1 MTISLFCPKAA
12 RSKLLQIDSL
22 DECGFPYTDST
33 LKSTAVARTTG
44 FISMS
49 MSPDIEEGD
58 KLKVKN
64 AAGVT
69 FINDED
75 QAEVLG
81 FNISMMCAGVPMEI
95 LMKTI
100 GVRPLFAPSSTT
112 DVIGGAYP
120 TGRISRDPVASHIWT
135 KNLAASACTE
145 GNLLPYVEWL
155 LPSVGKWRP
164 DGDLSFENKEVSFKL
179 KGYAVANPNFGVGYD
194 VETRAAQSTP
204 TVVTQLKD
212 DTNWTDED
220 LVTEVLLW
228 KGVATLPAARDCA
241 FMVAVTP
248 S

>member
-1 MTISLFCPKAA
+1 MSLSLFCPKAA

-44 FISMS
+44 FISLS

-75 QAEVLG
+75 AAEVLG
-81 FNISMMCAGVPMEI
+81 FNVTMQCAAVPMEI

-100 GVRPLFAPSSTT
+100 GVRPLFASGSTT
-112 DVIGGAYP
+112 NVVGGAYP
-120 TGRISRDPVASHIWT
+120 TGKISRDPVATHVWT
-135 KNLAASACTE
+135 KNLAASACTP
-145 GNLLPYVEWL
+145 GNVLPYVEWL
-155 LPSVGKWRP
+155 LPNVGKWRP
-164 DGDLSFENKEVSFKL
+164 DGDLAFENKEVSFKL
-179 KGYAVANPNFGVGYD
+179 KGYGVANPNFGRGYD
-194 VETRAAQSTP
+194 VETRAAAAGP
-204 TVVTQLKD
+204 PAVTQLKD
-212 DTNWTDED
+212 ATNWLEED

-228 KGVATLPAARDCA
+228 KGVATLPAAKDCA

-248 S
+248 T